1 MLLNCVIS
9 SSLGDTSA
17 TSSAPNAFYLPHF
30 LANQLYDFIRFRLKQ
45 DWQKITLSGRKEN
58 DSQSCLFFIY
68 ARKMSMSVDH
78 VGARILSVCVRVYHI
93 FSHVAHTHSTY
104 AHEYACVCVW
114 EREILIVSRCCVM
127 SCYENNITRHKPLL
141 RRHSFT
147 NQPVN

>member
-104 AHEYACVCVW
+104 AHEYACVCVR
-114 EREILIVSRCCVM
+114 ERDSNCFTVL
-127 SCYENNITRHKPLL
+127 CYVLL
-141 RRHSFT
+141 RK
-147 NQPVN
+147 